1 MILAVYPLVPLPR
14 GMRSFDYETS
24 LADLKRGDAV
34 RVPFKGRSVLAVV
47 LEYRN
52 VAETKHPLKTVESL
66 AKRNLIRAELVD
78 VYERLA
84 EALFLAPSTLLSAGS
99 WHTQNGLIK
108 QTSKP
113 SHATADSVTIAF
125 AKAVQQSATKKTRL
139 SITCDP
145 ATALVSARAIASTT
159 EGTLIITPQERDAI
173 DTFNTLAL
181 PNSALLHGHTT
192 EKDRAHILHA
202 WQTGKIKTLITTRAG
217 LLANHPKLNAI
228 IILTSGHDEHQNV
241 RRNPRFDARELSY
254 LFAKTD
260 GAALIMF
267 DTLPRVEDHVRAT
280 QTFTKEIST
289 VPTVISLRSQEER
302 SGKQLLTSSLESAI
316 KDALQAGKKVLL
328 YFNRKG
334 VGKRLQCQGCGH
346 VPFCGS
352 CGASPI
358 VRLDDLQC
366 QTCGAEMWL
375 PEACPACHKPKLKL
389 IGVGA
394 TKIEAT
400 LKDHFPNATIGR
412 MEKGELRRELA
423 DITIVTEYFFS
434 AIFDPFAKY
443 NLGVVADL
451 MCDLGLYGTDFRM
464 GEHLAR
470 HIARLTYLA
479 DRNKAQCFIQTYT
492 SDAVEPL
499 CNPQTFLKQEAE
511 ERRQYHLPPFGGRL
525 IVKIREGLEDSTLPA
540 GFRKKN
546 EHYLYSF
553 TDPTQLPTPNSEL
566 PPILNDSPYGHPPR
580 TP

>member
-14 GMRSFDYETS
+14 GMRSFDYETA
-24 LADLKRGDAV
+24 LADLKRGDGV
-34 RVPFKGRSVLAVV
+34 RVPFKGRSILAVV

-52 VAETKHPLKTVESL
+52 VAETKHKLKEVESL
-66 AKRNLIRAELVD
+66 HTRNLIRPELLD

-84 EALFLAPSTLLSAGS
+84 DALFLAPSTLLSAGS
-99 WHTQNGLIK
+99 WQTQNGPIK
-108 QTSKP
+108 QSSK
-113 SHATADSVTIAF
+113 SSNATADSVTIDF
-125 AKAVQQSATKKTRL
+125 AKAVQQSAEPKTRL
-139 SITCDP
+139 SVTCDP
-145 ATALVSARAIASTT
+145 RTALVATRAIASTT
-159 EGTLIITPQERDAI
+159 KGTLIITPQERDAM
-173 DTFNTLAL
+173 DCANTLAL
-181 PNSALLHGHTT
+181 TNSALLHGHTT
-192 EKDRAHILHA
+192 EKERAIILHA
-202 WQTGKIKTLITTRAG
+202 WQTGKISTLITTRAG
-217 LLANHPKLNAI
+217 LIANHPKLHTI
-228 IILTSGHDEHQNV
+228 IILNSGHDEHQNV

-254 LFAKTD
+254 LFAKAD
-260 GAALIMF
+260 GAALVMF
-267 DTLPRVEDHVRAT
+267 DTLPRLEDHVRAT
-280 QTFTKEIST
+280 QTITKSIET
-289 VPTVISLRSQEER
+289 KPVVISLRSQEER

-316 KDALQAGKKVLL
+316 KDALQANKKVLL

-366 QTCGAEMWL
+366 ETCGAEMWL
-375 PEACPACHKPKLKL
+375 PQTCPACHKPKLKL

-400 LKDHFPNATIGR
+400 LKDHFPSATIGR
-412 MEKGELRRELA
+412 MEKGEPRRELA

-499 CNPQTFLKQEAE
+499 CDTEHFLATETE
-511 ERRQYHLPPFGGRL
+511 ERRKYHLPPFGGRL
-525 IVKIREGLEDSTLPA
+525 IVKAREGLEDAKLPT

-546 EHYLYSF
+546 DHYLYSF
-553 TDPTQLPTPNSEL
+553 TDTSQLPTPNSEL
-566 PPILNDSPYGHPPR
+566 PPILNDSPYGSPPR